1 MRGCSLRFL
10 DQKSRIILSIVSK
23 KSNNTSLL
31 EMFVFVLAFS
41 LFLLFAM
48 TQLSKRLFPLV
59 QKPNPNSSEITQRE
73 IQSLEIPIITYHYIE
88 IVKDQSDLIRKSLAI
103 SPADLK
109 KEILELKN
117 QGYRFIFVK
126 DIPDLLNQKPLPS
139 GKFVALTFDDGYRD
153 FYTDAFPVIKEAS
166 IKVTVF
172 VISSFINYKNYMT
185 EEQIKNILESGLVEI
200 GAHSMNH
207 YDLTSANQELLQ
219 AQIQGS
225 KNSLEQKFGIKVLSF
240 AYPYG
245 QFNDQTASMVKKT
258 GYTSAVSDIQGATQS
273 LDNIFFLSRIRVG
286 YFFKFK

>member
-1 MRGCSLRFL
+1 M
-10 DQKSRIILSIVSK
+10 K
-23 KSNNTSLL
+23 
-31 EMFVFVLAFS
+31 
-41 LFLLFAM
+41 
-48 TQLSKRLFPLV
+48 QLSKSLFPLV
-59 QKPNPNSSEITQRE
+59 QKPNPNSSEIRQRE

-88 IVKDQSDLIRKSLAI
+88 IVKDQSDFLRKSLAI
-103 SPADLK
+103 SSADLK
-109 KEILELKN
+109 KEIFELKN

-172 VISSFINYKNYMT
+172 IISSFINYQNYMT
-185 EEQIKNILESGLVEI
+185 EQQIKNILESGLIEI

-207 YDLTSANQELLQ
+207 YDLTSENQELLQ

-225 KNSLEQKFGIKVLSF
+225 KNYLEQKFGIKVLSF

-245 QFNDQTASMVKKT
+245 HFNDQTVSIVKKA

-273 LDNIFFLSRIRVG
+273 LDNLFFLSRIRVG